1 MKKISQNS
9 KLLIQNSIKFAY
21 LKKNPYLCSSKLQ
34 CELKISTIMAKP
46 ISVTPTLTGK
56 NAEAFL
62 TKMHTPAQ
70 PISQESYQA
79 CKSAYHMMQ
88 AMAQ

>member
-1 MKKISQNS
+1 
-9 KLLIQNSIKFAY
+9 
-21 LKKNPYLCSSKLQ
+21 
-34 CELKISTIMAKP
+34 MAKP

-62 TKMHTPAQ
+62 TKMHTPVQ

-79 CKSAYHMMQ
+79 CESAYQMMQ
-88 AMAQ
+88 TMAQ